1 MFNALTAMGMGDNS
15 KMEAIIEQ
23 EASEFCSIMEQRI
36 GDRAMATVTVLKRFF
51 NVKYKL
57 HFVNTSTNCLFAWPT
72 TWCGG

>member
-36 GDRAMATVTVLKRFF
+36 GDRATATVTVMFF
-51 NVKYKL
+51 M
-57 HFVNTSTNCLFAWPT
+57 
-72 TWCGG
+72 